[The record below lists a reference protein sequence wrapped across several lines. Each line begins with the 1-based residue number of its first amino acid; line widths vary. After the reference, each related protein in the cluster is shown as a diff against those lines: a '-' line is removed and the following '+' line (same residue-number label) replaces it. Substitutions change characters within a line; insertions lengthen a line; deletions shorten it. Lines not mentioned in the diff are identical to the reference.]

1 MFKYLFLIIFI
12 IFSGNIIVCQESN
25 SLVVGNKAPSIVLP
39 TSENTL
45 QGFSFPLNNKIV
57 LLFFWSSSVPTSQ
70 KNLFMLSKIN
80 SKFSNSEF
88 KSCNGFEMISIAL
101 QSDRV
106 AWANDL
112 KKYNLSKLSNC
123 IALQGYNDYFVKSY
137 KLNKSPS
144 SYLIDEFGKIIYVN
158 PDIKTIIGYLSERKN
173 SYINT
178 TNQTSIVGKI
188 VVGDAFKSLKN
199 SKVNILTERKDTL
212 QKTITNDNGVFYV
225 KNINTMQNLSIS
237 VLPDNQIQD
246 EDQVFLA
253 NESGEVLSIFNNN
266 TSEFR
271 CNIQSAEMQFYKP
284 ISELNNDLETPKLT
298 DLLITDYLHK
308 DKDINIDP
316 NNTVKLDEIVL
327 KLKELPKFKVE
338 IISHTTCKGDAKLNL
353 ILSEKRAIAIANY
366 FIGKGIEKSRIK
378 TTGKG
383 ESNPLNECKDG
394 TPCSQDKLEKNN
406 RTEFNITLVP

>member
-1 MFKYLFLIIFI
+1 MFKYLFLFIFI

-137 KLNKSPS
+137 KLNKSP
-144 SYLIDEFGKIIYVN
+144 LN
-158 PDIKTIIGYLSERKN
+158 CKN
-173 SYINT
+173 SIHHYMI
-178 TNQTSIVGKI
+178 
-188 VVGDAFKSLKN
+188 F
-199 SKVNILTERKDTL
+199 
-212 QKTITNDNGVFYV
+212 FYV
-225 KNINTMQNLSIS
+225 F
-237 VLPDNQIQD
+237 V
-246 EDQVFLA
+246 
-253 NESGEVLSIFNNN
+253 
-266 TSEFR
+266 
-271 CNIQSAEMQFYKP
+271 
-284 ISELNNDLETPKLT
+284 
-298 DLLITDYLHK
+298 
-308 DKDINIDP
+308 
-316 NNTVKLDEIVL
+316 
-327 KLKELPKFKVE
+327 
-338 IISHTTCKGDAKLNL
+338 
-353 ILSEKRAIAIANY
+353 
-366 FIGKGIEKSRIK
+366 
-378 TTGKG
+378 
-383 ESNPLNECKDG
+383 
-394 TPCSQDKLEKNN
+394 
-406 RTEFNITLVP
+406 